1 MKNRKILIIGS
12 DGEVGS
18 YIFNKFKE
26 SSFGIYGTSR
36 RNQNSS
42 LIKFDLLDKVLPFD
56 LSQYDVCI
64 ICAGINNIDIC
75 EKKSDL
81 AYSVNVLST
90 IRLIEECKK
99 KNIFLI
105 YFSSVSIFDGKNS
118 FYDVEDNPSP
128 FTKYG
133 LYKLEVE
140 KFIQKEYSNMSAIL
154 RLTKVISENTP
165 IIKKWLLDYK
175 SKRSIIAY
183 RDKYISPISLS
194 DIFIGL
200 NIIIKRKYCGIYHLG
215 GSKELSFYEFA
226 LKYFKENNLSTNL
239 IKPTF
244 FYNSK
249 RIYNG
254 KFSSLKSSFQ

>member
-1 MKNRKILIIGS
+1 MKNRKILIIGT

-118 FYDVEDNPSP
+118 F
-128 FTKYG
+128 
-133 LYKLEVE
+133 
-140 KFIQKEYSNMSAIL
+140 MM
-154 RLTKVISENTP
+154 
-165 IIKKWLLDYK
+165 
-175 SKRSIIAY
+175 
-183 RDKYISPISLS
+183 
-194 DIFIGL
+194 
-200 NIIIKRKYCGIYHLG
+200 
-215 GSKELSFYEFA
+215 
-226 LKYFKENNLSTNL
+226 
-239 IKPTF
+239 
-244 FYNSK
+244 
-249 RIYNG
+249 
-254 KFSSLKSSFQ
+254 